1 MPFGGKCIISGH
13 IIIQRKVVFLTGI
26 CVMLAELIY

>member
-13 IIIQRKVVFLTGI
+13 IIIQRKVFLTGI